1 MELQKNCI
9 KCLPKG
15 EMDLVGHEIPLS
27 CFSFHRALMVAILC
41 LYLPKCGKQDR
52 TCSSQCCCL
61 SLTPLPYQGHVIKR
75 RMKKTHL
82 LMLSTLAGVEKST

>member
-1 MELQKNCI
+1 MELQKNCV

-15 EMDLVGHEIPLS
+15 EMDLMAHEIPLS
-27 CFSFHRALMVAILC
+27 CFFHRALVVAILC

-52 TCSSQCCCL
+52 SCSFPCCCL

-82 LMLSTLAGVEKST
+82 LMLSTLIVVEENT